1 MSLDQAPQDPVVVTE
16 KMAVRI
22 VALLLLVAALCVF
35 VLWTVNP
42 IGAGS
47 ENTFALFV
55 GGDLIAVAMISYIQ
69 RSVSENGRIGR
80 VPIIAGC
87 SFIVFLVAAAF
98 YLLG

>member
-1 MSLDQAPQDPVVVTE
+1 MSDVKTTDPVAVTE

-42 IGAGS
+42 IGPGS

-55 GGDLIAVAMISYIQ
+55 GADFIAVAMISYIQ

-80 VPIIAGC
+80 VPIVAGC
-87 SFIVFLVAAAF
+87 GFIVFLVAAAF
-98 YLLG
+98 YLLA